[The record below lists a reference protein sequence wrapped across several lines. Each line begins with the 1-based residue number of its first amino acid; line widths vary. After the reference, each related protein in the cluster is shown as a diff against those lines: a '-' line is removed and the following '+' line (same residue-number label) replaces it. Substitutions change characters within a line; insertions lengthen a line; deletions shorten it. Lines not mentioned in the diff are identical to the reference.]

1 MRSGIAGTM
10 VEHVCKNCE
19 SDDLKLVFEDD
30 DEPVWH
36 CLDCG
41 IAFAYEGEA

>member
-1 MRSGIAGTM
+1 MGD
-10 VEHVCKNCE
+10 HVCKNCE
-19 SDDLKLVFEDD
+19 GGDLMFTIEDD

-41 IAFAYEGEA
+41 FAFAYEGEA

>member
-19 SDDLKLVFEDD
+19 SDDLMFTIED

-41 IAFAYEGEA
+41 CAFAYEGEA

>member
-1 MRSGIAGTM
+1 MRDVSAGTM
-10 VEHVCKNCE
+10 GKPVCLNCE
-19 SDDLKLVFEDD
+19 SDDLKMVIEDD

-41 IAFAYEGEA
+41 IAFAIEG